1 MYTEQKSV
9 YDDYVKACAERG
21 MDIEKE
27 EELDFF
33 FPSSR
38 IRAIMR
44 QSPGINVKGET
55 LLTMSKAVEY
65 FGEHVLSVVA
75 RNSTGK
81 KKIEASDLWEA
92 INTDRMLWFLR
103 PLVD

>member
-1 MYTEQKSV
+1 MYTEQKKL
-9 YDDYVKACAERG
+9 YDEYVKTCAEKG
-21 MDIEKE
+21 MDIEKQ

-65 FGEHVLSVVA
+65 FGEHVLSVVV
-75 RNSTGK
+75 RNSAGK
-81 KKIEASDLWEA
+81 KKI
-92 INTDRMLWFLR
+92 
-103 PLVD
+103 